1 MNHKVIVQT
10 FASESVPLFLE
21 KKSEKIIYFG
31 DDNLYPYELIDL
43 YNDSSTHNAII
54 NGKVGYIIGNG
65 LFSDDP
71 KTQQWLDSASLMD
84 SWNDV
89 LRNITTDYE
98 LFNGFAIEVK
108 RTSAGN
114 VYSHL
119 DFSNCR
125 VGLDGR
131 IAYSNEWINDLGAK
145 NFKPVI
151 TWFEKYR
158 PEDED
163 QISSIIYY
171 SEYRPNFRYYPLP
184 VYVGSLAEIQ
194 TDVAIGDY
202 WLNEIE
208 NGFSGGTLIKHNNGA
223 PETDEEQ
230 KAFEKS
236 FSSKFGG
243 AKGTKIVHL
252 FSPSKEH
259 ESSVENL
266 NGNDLHER
274 YAAMSQRVKESIFI
288 GHRVTNPILFGVKEA
303 GQLGGRNELDL
314 AYEIFQNTYVTERKN
329 TLLKVISRL
338 SVIDGNSGEIDITPL
353 KPIDTLELTSDIIIA
368 NLTNS
373 EIRGLITDKMGLELA
388 DEQNNNVPINTATPS
403 LEDGNVTEEVL
414 QKETSYNG
422 AQIASALEIV
432 SSFKNGILTKQ
443 QGISFLTEFLRIDVL
458 VATRLLNDNTFSK
471 FSDDDISHLFE
482 KIGHASSDFEII
494 ESKEIEFDTDGTPIE
509 FATDLEKEQEDV
521 LAAIVGN
528 PLITALGISNLLG
541 LSVESVLITLEILK
555 LEKLVEIKG
564 SEIKP
569 TPKGTKTAKE
579 VKFPEAKLMYRY
591 ELRSDAPPLL
601 TESRAFCKKMM
612 AMDKLYTR
620 EQIEFLRN
628 DMDKDFSDS
637 TNVWLARGGW
647 YRAPNTEVAVPFCR
661 HIWKQVL
668 VRDKK

>member
-1 MNHKVIVQT
+1 MSHKVIVQN
-10 FASESVPLFLE
+10 FASESVPIFIE
-21 KKSEKIIYFG
+21 KKSEKIVFFG
-31 DDNLYPYELIDL
+31 EDNLYPYELIDL
-43 YNDSSTHNAII
+43 YNDSSTHNAVI
-54 NGKVGYIIGNG
+54 NGKVGYIVGNG
-65 LFSDDP
+65 LFSEDVN
-71 KTQQWLDSASLMD
+71 TQKWLGSASLMA
-84 SWNDV
+84 SWDDI
-89 LRNITTDYE
+89 LKNISTDYE

-125 VGLDGR
+125 VGLNGM
-131 IAYSNEWINDLGAK
+131 IAYSDDWITELGVK
-145 NFKPVI
+145 NYKPKI
-151 TWFEKYR
+151 QWFEKYR
-158 PEDED
+158 PDDLE

-171 SEYRPNFRYYPLP
+171 AEYRPNFKHYPLP
-184 VYVGSLAEIQ
+184 VYVGSLSEIQ

-223 PETDEEQ
+223 PETTEEL
-230 KAFEKS
+230 KEFEKS
-236 FSSKFGG
+236 FAAKFGG
-243 AKGTKIVHL
+243 PNGTKIVHL
-252 FSPSKEH
+252 FAASKEN

-314 AYEIFQNTYVTERKN
+314 AYEIFQNTYVTERQN
-329 TLLKVISRL
+329 TILKILRRL
-338 SVIDGNSGEIDITPL
+338 AIIDGVSSEIEIVQL
-353 KPIDTLELTSDIIIA
+353 KPIDNLDLTSEIIIA

-373 EIRGLITDKMGLELA
+373 EIRDLISERTGLELA
-388 DEQNNNVPINTATPS
+388 EPTNEIASIDLGDKQIKNGDAN
-403 LEDGNVTEEVL
+403 EEVL

-422 AQIASALEIV
+422 AQISSALEIV
-432 SSFKNGILTKQ
+432 QNVKNGFLTKQ
-443 QGISFLTEFLRIDVL
+443 QGLAFLTEFLRIDVL
-458 VATRLLNDNTFSK
+458 VATQLLNNGTFSK

-482 KIGHASSDFEII
+482 KIGNASSDFEII
-494 ESKEIEFDTDGTPIE
+494 ESREIEFDTDGTPIE
-509 FATDLEKEQEDV
+509 FATDLEKDQEDV
-521 LAAIVGN
+521 LAAIVKN
-528 PLITALGISNLLG
+528 PLITTLGISQLLG
-541 LSVESVLITLEILK
+541 LSVENVLVTLEILK
-555 LEKLVEIKG
+555 LEKLVNVEG
-564 SEIKP
+564 STIKP
-569 TPKGTKTAKE
+569 TEKGKKTANE
-579 VKFPEAKLMYRY
+579 VKIPEAKLMYRY

-601 TESRAFCKKMM
+601 TESRPFCKKMM

-620 EQIEFLRN
+620 KQIEFLRN
-628 DMDKDFSDS
+628 DMDKDFSNS

-668 VRDKK
+668 VRKK